1 MSDHEQ
7 LEDLLGEAYHL
18 DNGDAKVQLLEEA
31 VKLADAL
38 QDVDMSFY
46 SRMQF
51 TEAATFAGRSE
62 RLMTSFSWCL
72 AKYKEDP
79 EQFEEYGY
87 DLLWQFK
94 WVIGGVS
101 TFPHISYGE
110 FQRLLG
116 QMKEMYQEHG
126 YGMRPIHYSH
136 FRYCCDTGDFAK
148 ASELLGQWDACPPD
162 EMEDCDACETD
173 SLVTYHA
180 EIDQPDIAM
189 EKAKGILS
197 GDQTCA
203 EVPHITYST
212 LLRSLAQLNR
222 YDEADEF
229 HAKDYRLI
237 RRNPEFIRQVAEHIS
252 YLTHRGNLKKAVS
265 LLEKHV
271 GWIIGTYE
279 LMPRYYFLTAAAH
292 LLDRLGEGKKK
303 LKLPTEFEKHD
314 PSGKYDLPQ
323 LAGWFKGERDELG
336 AAFDKRNGNDYYSRR
351 VLELLH
357 YDGINA

>member
-1 MSDHEQ
+1 MSDQER

-101 TFPHISYGE
+101 TFPHI
-110 FQRLLG
+110 
-116 QMKEMYQEHG
+116 
-126 YGMRPIHYSH
+126 
-136 FRYCCDTGDFAK
+136 
-148 ASELLGQWDACPPD
+148 
-162 EMEDCDACETD
+162 
-173 SLVTYHA
+173 
-180 EIDQPDIAM
+180 
-189 EKAKGILS
+189 
-197 GDQTCA
+197 
-203 EVPHITYST
+203 TYST

-229 HAKDYRLI
+229 HAKNYRLI

-271 GWIIGTYE
+271 GWITGTYE

-303 LKLPTEFEKHD
+303 LKLPKEFEKHD
-314 PSGKYDLPQ
+314 PSGKYDLSQ

-351 VLELLH
+351 VPELLH